1 MVKHGNQKLLLALEV
16 AFVVLAM
23 TGVGMVYLPAALVL
37 GGALGV
43 VATERAMARHTPA
56 QRRPKEVER

>member
-1 MVKHGNQKLLLALEV
+1 MKPGNQKLLLALEV

-23 TGVGMVYLPAALVL
+23 TGVGMVYLPAALFL

-43 VATERAMARHTPA
+43 VATERAMARQTPA

>member
-1 MVKHGNQKLLLALEV
+1 MVTPRNQKLLLALEV

-23 TGVGMVYLPAALVL
+23 TGVGMVHLPAALIL

-43 VATERAMARHTPA
+43 VATERAMARQTPV
-56 QRRPKEVER
+56 QRRGKEGE